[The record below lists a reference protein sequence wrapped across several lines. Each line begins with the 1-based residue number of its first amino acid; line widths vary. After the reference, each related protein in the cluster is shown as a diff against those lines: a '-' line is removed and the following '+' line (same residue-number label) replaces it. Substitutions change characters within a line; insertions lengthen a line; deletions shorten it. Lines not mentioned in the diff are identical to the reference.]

1 MENASAQPVGVPASE
16 ELEVPAEMRGP
27 NAGSTHAAG
36 CLLAA
41 IFILVPTFAYFGFFG
56 LLLLDDLVFET
67 HWVGDNLP
75 PQVLEW
81 LVIIYWPLI
90 LVMQWALGIN

>member
-1 MENASAQPVGVPASE
+1 MSHSNLEPSPQSST
-16 ELEVPAEMRGP
+16 ELEVPAEIQRT
-27 NAGSTHAAG
+27 NAGSSHAAG
-36 CLLAA
+36 CVLTA
-41 IFILVPTFAYFGFFG
+41 IFVLFPMFVYFGFFG

-90 LVMQWALGIN
+90 LVMQWALGIQ